1 MEAEMIYAHT
11 FPFMDY
17 GIDLE
22 LMAEME
28 KGVRITRLS
37 NVPTDTALAKGPQRI
52 PSDLK
57 EDTERYLEV
66 QRPRRQD
73 KIPTKFVGKGPAGY
87 MLYDWVYHKGRGAPK
102 LTQQAQ
108 DLIRYHGGPE
118 EHRVSKELNKRMELG
133 GARFAMMAQSTR
145 RKGRSN

>member
-1 MEAEMIYAHT
+1 MRLAMEAEMMYASE
-11 FPFMDY
+11 FPFVDY

-22 LMAEME
+22 VMAEME

-37 NVPTDTALAKGPQRI
+37 NVPTDTALTKKGPERI

-73 KIPTKFVGKGPAGY
+73 KIPMKFIGKGPAG
-87 MLYDWVYHKGRGAPK
+87 
-102 LTQQAQ
+102 
-108 DLIRYHGGPE
+108 
-118 EHRVSKELNKRMELG
+118 
-133 GARFAMMAQSTR
+133 
-145 RKGRSN
+145 

>member
-1 MEAEMIYAHT
+1 MYWEEVYPRLGETHMRIAMEAEMIYAHT

-66 QRPRRQD
+66 
-73 KIPTKFVGKGPAGY
+73 
-87 MLYDWVYHKGRGAPK
+87 
-102 LTQQAQ
+102 
-108 DLIRYHGGPE
+108 
-118 EHRVSKELNKRMELG
+118 
-133 GARFAMMAQSTR
+133 
-145 RKGRSN
+145 